1 VLNNKP
7 LEKNNK
13 ILLLSPEAQ
22 FQEAPVKGKNKEEV

>member
-7 LEKNNK
+7 FKNNKK

-22 FQEAPVKGKNKEEV
+22 FQEAPVKGKSKE